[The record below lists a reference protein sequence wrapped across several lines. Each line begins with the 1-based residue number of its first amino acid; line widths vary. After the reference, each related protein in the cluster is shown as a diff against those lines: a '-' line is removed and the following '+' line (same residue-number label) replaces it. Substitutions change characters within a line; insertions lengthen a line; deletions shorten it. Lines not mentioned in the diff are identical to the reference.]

1 MNTNDFFKQFSDF
14 ENQVKN
20 QEKENADLKQELE
33 EYKQK
38 LSDANNLIT
47 DQKDKIAFLNSNF
60 ANIQQILNHVA
71 NGSSEGIAQS
81 EAPKSESAIPE
92 APKIETP
99 IPEAPK
105 SEATQPEAVQ
115 SETPIPEVPK
125 SEATQPK
132 FPDPFQDSNELLE
145 QNKKSNVV
153 NLFNDP
159 KDSQPESQPEFQDK
173 SDLNSEKEWEQDAA
187 FNQKKLEELFQKND

>member
-81 EAPKSESAIPE
+81 GDPKSESAIPE
-92 APKIETP
+92 A
-99 IPEAPK
+99 
-105 SEATQPEAVQ
+105 
-115 SETPIPEVPK
+115 PK

-159 KDSQPESQPEFQDK
+159 KDSQPESQLEFQDK

>member
-92 APKIETP
+92 APK
-99 IPEAPK
+99 

-115 SETPIPEVPK
+115 SETPIPEAPK